1 MHKKGLDRIRRSNQ
15 VQSRVR
21 RPLDVVV
28 VVVVAALDVI
38 EMEIPVVVAY
48 EEERIVK
55 KGRLRGFSNAQALG
69 GHMNV
74 HRKDKARLHE
84 SIQETLITTET
95 TKGANL
101 KSIDQLDVQ
110 SLDDDQGESVPKRP
124 AGTFNKPTL
133 QLSLWMEQS
142 STSDHSS
149 TRSNKISSLSSSP
162 MEVDLEL
169 RLGTDSETTSRDHVE
184 RD

>member
-1 MHKKGLDRIRRSNQ
+1 MAESTRPSQDFVSSNIGDFGQESRS
-15 VQSRVR
+15 
-21 RPLDVVV
+21 
-28 VVVVAALDVI
+28 
-38 EMEIPVVVAY
+38 Y
-48 EEERIVK
+48 TCTFCK
-55 KGRLRGFSNAQALG
+55 RGFSNAQALG

-95 TKGANL
+95 AKGVNL
-101 KSIDQLDVQ
+101 NSIDQLDTR

-124 AGTFNKPTL
+124 GTFNKPTL

-142 STSDHSS
+142 STSDSS
-149 TRSNKISSLSSSP
+149 IRSNKFSSLSSSP
-162 MEVDLEL
+162 TEVDLDL
-169 RLGTDSETTSRDHVE
+169 RLGTDSETTSRDHVV